1 MKRFGFHPE
10 QLYFHQRNPLKV
22 RYLKSKKFGEFEA
35 PMKPKNRDLTSLVSN
50 YQQRLDFE
58 KYMNPKGLKPT
69 ITSRFKKPQQE
80 IEFVSH
86 SVMLHRSPRPYDENT
101 VCFRVDPFLSRPE
114 LKQYLTKLYKLPI
127 QDMKTVNK
135 MGKIMTNYTN
145 RRQWRKKDWKKAICK
160 VDYEVDPE
168 YQKLL

>member
-1 MKRFGFHPE
+1 
-10 QLYFHQRNPLKV
+10 
-22 RYLKSKKFGEFEA
+22 
-35 PMKPKNRDLTSLVSN
+35 
-50 YQQRLDFE
+50 
-58 KYMNPKGLKPT
+58 MNPKGLKPT